1 MPHIVLECAEDILT
15 RYSGEELIRQVH
27 ATILASQLFN
37 EQDIK
42 IRVRAY
48 NDYAVGGKHEAF
60 IHLFATIMPGRTVEQ
75 RAQLSKAV
83 VVKLV
88 EMFPDIKHI
97 TMSIDEFAKE
107 AFFNRRML

>member
-1 MPHIVLECAEDILT
+1 MPHIVLECAEDILA
-15 RYSGEELIRQVH
+15 RYSGEDLIMQVH
-27 ATILASQLFN
+27 ATVLASQLFN

-42 IRVRAY
+42 IRVKSY

-60 IHLFATIMPGRTVEQ
+60 IHLFATIMPGRTVDQ

-97 TMSIDEFAKE
+97 TMSIDEFEKE
-107 AFFNRRML
+107 TFFNRRMI